1 MQKRRRDKDK
11 ELKKLKQ
18 ILFFQQQKFET
29 NQKKKKEK
37 F

>member
-18 ILFFQQQKFET
+18 ILFFQRQKFET